1 MPCCHPLALC
11 CRLPS
16 LAIHGREAHAH
27 LGEAR
32 DHVLALFLEEAHV
45 GVHASEDVLHAAALL
60 AEVAHEDALLLEKG
74 LVLLELGALLVQA
87 VLRQLNGGI
96 GLLAVLGQQAP
107 ALLEL
112 AEVVHGEGRREQ
124 GELAGEVVVALGLV
138 DLALEGLQL
147 ASYLAFDVLGAGE
160 VLLHRPELAL

>member
-1 MPCCHPLALC
+1 M
-11 CRLPS
+11 
-16 LAIHGREAHAH
+16 
-27 LGEAR
+27 
-32 DHVLALFLEEAHV
+32 
-45 GVHASEDVLHAAALL
+45 
-60 AEVAHEDALLLEKG
+60 
-74 LVLLELGALLVQA
+74 
-87 VLRQLNGGI
+87 
-96 GLLAVLGQQAP
+96 LGQQAP

-160 VLLHRPELAL
+160 VLPHRPELAL